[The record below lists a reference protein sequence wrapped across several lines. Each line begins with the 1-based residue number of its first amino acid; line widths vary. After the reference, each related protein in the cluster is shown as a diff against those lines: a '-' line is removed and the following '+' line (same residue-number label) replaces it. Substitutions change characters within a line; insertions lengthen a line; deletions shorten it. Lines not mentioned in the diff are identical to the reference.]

1 MVARNLGLGS
11 RDVSKA
17 GKFALG
23 KDGLSF
29 SSAATIAERWRPFA
43 NYMNKN
49 NIRDLKELSREDL
62 IAYGALLS
70 ERVGDDEISVS
81 YAQNLVS
88 AVNTVM
94 KMATFGEWQP
104 VSPTLNCGIP
114 ERSHIRTSPPDGLCR
129 DAFYRALN
137 ALGDEFAEGKAVA
150 ILAREFGLRTK
161 EAALLDSK
169 AALEEARCSEYINI
183 TRGTKGGRKREVPIS
198 SPRQIKA
205 LEFCIEIQG
214 KRSLLIPIDINWERF
229 RGNHIRRI
237 REALQQNG
245 IARLHE
251 LRAAYACERY
261 EQLSGVPAP
270 VLGGKETALNHMARI
285 KVAHELGHGRVDVT
299 NSYLGSHNVNA
310 RAKT

>member
-17 GKFALG
+17 GKFSLRKG
-23 KDGLSF
+23 DLSF

-43 NYMNKN
+43 NYMNKK

-94 KMATFGEWQP
+94 KMATLGEWQP
-104 VSPTLNCGIP
+104 VSPTLDCGIP
-114 ERSHIRTSPPDGLCR
+114 ERSHIRISPPDGLCR

-137 ALGDEFAEGKAVA
+137 ALGDDFAEGKAVA

-169 AALEEARCSEYINI
+169 AALEEARCCEYINI
-183 TRGTKGGRKREVPIS
+183 TRGTKGGRKRKVPIS
-198 SPRQIKA
+198 SPCQIKA

-214 KRSLLIPIDINWERF
+214 QRSLLIPIDINWERF

-270 VLGGKETALNHMARI
+270 VLGGKETALEHMARI